1 MSDEKFVIEAI
12 VKECISRMV
21 AGFYRRVK
29 TDDLLAPMYP
39 RDDWEGSESR
49 LRDFLLF
56 RIAEDSMYI
65 LKRGHPRLRMRHMPF
80 RIGVAER
87 DRWLALMGAA
97 MDEAEVEGAA
107 REFLDALFL
116 QIADF
121 MRNQP
126 EAAP

>member
-12 VKECISRMV
+12 GKEGISRMV

-56 RIAEDSMYI
+56 RIAGDSTYI

-87 DRWLALMGAA
+87 DRWLALI
-97 MDEAEVEGAA
+97 
-107 REFLDALFL
+107 FLHESLHFFILWLNRSVFRKIFL
-116 QIADF
+116 TLLAF
-121 MRNQP
+121 FVF
-126 EAAP
+126 